1 MLGYARTNF
10 RYHLAGSSN
19 ETVKANPRSRRIV
32 AAAGLAI
39 TVSLFAVSGA
49 QAQNCG
55 PGLPGSGFATGLN
68 FIGLSSAAAA
78 AAVTATSDIIAAN
91 TAFLTQS
98 TAFVSAPGNPQ
109 PGQEG
114 GGVWV
119 RGVGGEL
126 TFKSNQSLNG
136 TLSATLGSASLSGSC
151 STKFD
156 AIYGGVQVGSDVA
169 KLNIDGWNF
178 HLGTTAGAIWSSGS
192 IVGGSPT
199 GGLPSFLGF
208 GAPVPV
214 TQTSFDSTSQSPFV
228 GTYVVATKGNFFAD
242 ALFRYDNYDLEL
254 NSPGSNLFGQK
265 LDAHGISLSG
275 SMGYNYKVPN
285 SDWFVEPSAG
295 LIWSRTKVDPMNV
308 NNAGS
313 GPGVQGFSGTLQI
326 SDIHSLIGRLG
337 LRFGTTVESGNV
349 VYQPFAAVSVWHEF
363 DDQITANYQS
373 CNGCLFFVG
382 VPINAAGSLTTTNV
396 GTFGQYS
403 VGVSGQI
410 VNTGWLGF
418 VRLDYRNGDKLESW
432 SGTAGIRYQFT
443 PEVVANSGL
452 PVKAPVYK
460 APPVAPVSWTGWYVG
475 AIVGGDFG
483 RSEFNVPGLAAASL
497 HPSGVLAGGTI
508 GYNYQIDRYV
518 IGIEADGS
526 WTNYTGSAD
535 CAPLVTGFVP
545 QPFFQT
551 TCHDDMR
558 WIASVAG
565 RVGYLFGP
573 RILTY
578 LKGGVA
584 FGHETWSVSCNLG
597 PLNGQIG
604 AISNP
609 PNVQTCINPAGALLN
624 NISAGDTR
632 VGGTIG
638 YGVEFALTRNWSAK
652 AETDWT
658 DFGSKNLTAS
668 DGTVFTAKQWSVT
681 EVKVGV
687 NYHF

>member
-1 MLGYARTNF
+1 LS
-10 RYHLAGSSN
+10 LVGSL
-19 ETVKANPRSRRIV
+19 I
-32 AAAGLAI
+32 GL
-39 TVSLFAVSGA
+39 SQA

-68 FIGLSSAAAA
+68 FIGLASAAAA

-114 GGVWV
+114 GGIWV

-126 TFKSNQSLNG
+126 TFKSNQSING
-136 TLSATLGSASLSGSC
+136 TLSATGVGSASLSGNC

-156 AIYGGVQVGSDVA
+156 ATYGGVQVGSDVA

-199 GGLPSFLGF
+199 GGLGPTFPP
-208 GAPVPV
+208 APA
-214 TQTSFDSTSQSPFV
+214 TQTPFDSTSQSPFV
-228 GTYVVATKGNFFAD
+228 GTYVAATKGDFFAD

-254 NSPGSNLFGQK
+254 SSPGSNLFGQK

-285 SDWFVEPSAG
+285 SSWFVEPSAG
-295 LIWSRTKVDPMNV
+295 LIWSSTKVDPLNI
-308 NNAGS
+308 NNAGF
-313 GPGVQGFSGTLQI
+313 GPGLQGFSGTLQI

-363 DDQITANYQS
+363 DNQITANYQACS
-373 CNGCLFFVG
+373 GCLFVFNIPTGAV
-382 VPINAAGSLTTTNV
+382 GSLTTTNV

-418 VRLDYRNGDKLESW
+418 VRVDYRNGDKLESW
-432 SGTAGIRYQFT
+432 SGTGGIRYQFT
-443 PEVVANSGL
+443 PEGIAKPAM
-452 PVKAPVYK
+452 PVKALVK
-460 APPVAPVSWTGWYVG
+460 SPVAAPISWTGWYVG
-475 AIVGGDFG
+475 AIAGADYG
-483 RSEFNVPGLAAASL
+483 RAEYIVPGFAAANL
-497 HPSGVLAGGTI
+497 HPSGLLAGGTI
-508 GYNYQIDRYV
+508 GYNYQIDRYLV
-518 IGIEADGS
+518 GIEADGS
-526 WTNYTGSAD
+526 WTNYSGSAG
-535 CAPLVTGFVP
+535 CSPLITGFVP

-551 TCHDDMR
+551 TCHDDMD
-558 WIASVAG
+558 WIVTVAG
-565 RVGYLFGP
+565 RAGYLFGP
-573 RILTY
+573 RTLTY

-584 FGHETWSVSCNLG
+584 FGRESWSASCNLG
-597 PLNGQIG
+597 PLNGQL
-604 AISNP
+604 AP
-609 PNVQTCINPAGALLN
+609 VQTCINPAGALLN
-624 NISAGDTR
+624 NSSASDTR

-638 YGVEFALTRNWSAK
+638 YGVEFALTQHWSAK
-652 AETDWT
+652 GEYDWI

-668 DGTVFTAKQWSVT
+668 DGTPFQAKQWSVSQ
-681 EVKVGV
+681 VKVGV